1 MDLYTS
7 SDKYSEVISMP
18 LKCIFCGSGDVI
30 RRGKLRD
37 RVGTKQRHGCK
48 KCGRRFVKDDGFKK
62 MRHKPTVIAR
72 AIHMHQ
78 DGMSFFTVQ
87 NHLWQHD
94 NTRVSRQT
102 LWKWE
107 KKYSNFLKSATAR
120 SKANN
125 QRTRSRR

>member
-1 MDLYTS
+1 
-7 SDKYSEVISMP
+7 MP
-18 LKCIFCGSGDVI
+18 LKCIFCSSGVVV
-30 RRGKLRD
+30 RRGKLRNHLG
-37 RVGTKQRHGCK
+37 VKQRYGCK
-48 KCGRRFVKDDGFKK
+48 TCGKRFVKDDGFKK
-62 MRHKPTVIAR
+62 MRHKPTVIVR

-107 KKYSNFLKSATAR
+107 KKYSVFLKSASAKR
-120 SKANN
+120 KADHK
-125 QRTRSRR
+125 RKRAHG

>member
-1 MDLYTS
+1 
-7 SDKYSEVISMP
+7 MP
-18 LKCIFCGSGDVI
+18 LKCFFCGGVDVI
-30 RRGKLRD
+30 RRGKLENRA
-37 RVGTKQRHGCK
+37 GTKQRYGCK
-48 KCGRRFVKDDGFKK
+48 TCGKRFVKDDGFKK
-62 MRHKPTVIAR
+62 MRHRPSVIAR

-107 KKYSNFLKSATAR
+107 KKYSNFLKSAAAR
-120 SKANN
+120 SKARNK
-125 QRTRSRR
+125 RPRAHG

>member
-1 MDLYTS
+1 MVILMECSVCKTVDVVRQGFRKNVS
-7 SDKYSEVISMP
+7 GKKQKYQC
-18 LKCIFCGSGDVI
+18 LN
-30 RRGKLRD
+30 
-37 RVGTKQRHGCK
+37 CK
-48 KCGRRFVKDDGFKK
+48 KYFIKNDGFQR
-62 MRHKPTVIAR
+62 MRHKSAVIAR

-94 NTRVSRQT
+94 NTHISRQT

-120 SKANN
+120 SKAKNK
-125 QRTRSRR
+125 RKRAHG